1 MRGSAVYASRG
12 CPQDVFPSSFIYFSY
27 LLIHLS
33 AGSAIGRAGKARAVF
48 ILLYFFFSLSLAL
61 LGDSLSPWCDWLQE
75 LLIWLR
81 LR

>member
-33 AGSAIGRAGKARAVF
+33 VGSSIGRAAWARAVLISCF
-48 ILLYFFFSLSLAL
+48 VSPPLHFS
-61 LGDSLSPWCDWLQE
+61 GIPN
-75 LLIWLR
+75 R
-81 LR
+81 LCVIGSESC